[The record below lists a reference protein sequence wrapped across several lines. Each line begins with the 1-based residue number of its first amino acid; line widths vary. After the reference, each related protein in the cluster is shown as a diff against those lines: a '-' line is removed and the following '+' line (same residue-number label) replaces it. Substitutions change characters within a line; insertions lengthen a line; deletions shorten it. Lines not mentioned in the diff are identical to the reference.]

1 MKLLEFYSG
10 FKQAAIDNL
19 LKDGYISGLVVLK
32 LDKQDIDLSKCEDDP
47 NNIKHN
53 VTSQYFTENNL
64 PEIDTGIITVKD
76 NLLLIPMIFADD
88 NDKNNKL
95 SSLKRSVHFYNIK
108 EYIVI
113 SDGYFRKIGSISD
126 LNYTIK
132 NWDFEK
138 PSLYPDSMRSEA
150 VITIYKNKQG
160 SSTLDMMEYQRD
172 PIKII
177 SRENTINGNFA
188 DSVFPNLF
196 E

>member
-1 MKLLEFYSG
+1 MKLFEFYTG

-32 LDKQDIDLSKCEDDP
+32 LDEQEIDLSKCEDDP

-53 VTSQYFTENNL
+53 VTIQYFTENNL
-64 PEIDTGIITVKD
+64 PETDTGIIKVNS
-76 NLLLIPMIFADD
+76 NLLLIPMFFSDDAD
-88 NDKNNKL
+88 KK
-95 SSLKRSVHFYNIK
+95 SKIESLKRSVQFYNIK

-113 SDGYFRKIGSISD
+113 SDGYFRKIGSLSD

-132 NWDFEK
+132 NWDLEK

-150 VITIYKNKQG
+150 VITIYKNKHG
-160 SSTLDMMEYQRD
+160 GMLDMMEYKKD
-172 PIKII
+172 PMKIV
-177 SRENTINGNFA
+177 SYENTTNSKFA